1 MNRNAHPPNWLLR
14 GLVLFSIG
22 IHTVLVLHLSGVYRS
37 RAMSVIEFSLRDE
50 SVLPQRNIPRP
61 RFRPKNLP
69 KPVTQMKVVA
79 ENRLPPPM
87 KPVKMDPYKAD
98 APDTIA
104 QSLGQELN
112 SRPLQHHIPG
122 NSIEAW
128 EPVAVSGVS
137 SDTYDSPDSYL
148 EMIRFRIEKNKLY
161 PATARNQGLKGRV
174 ILSLVISLQGE
185 VHSLIIKTSSGYEV
199 LDNAALSA
207 VRRAVPFPVP
217 PGKFFK
223 KNISLTI
230 PILFEI
236 I

>member
-1 MNRNAHPPNWLLR
+1 MNRNAHKPNWLLR
-14 GLVLFSIG
+14 GLVLLSIG
-22 IHTVLVLHLSGVYRS
+22 IHTILVLHLSGVYHS

-50 SVLPQRNIPRP
+50 RVSAQRNIPRP
-61 RFRPKNLP
+61 RFRPRNLP
-69 KPVTQMKVVA
+69 KPVAEMKPAA

-87 KPVKMDPYKAD
+87 KPLKMDAYKAD
-98 APDTIA
+98 VPDIA
-104 QSLGQELN
+104 GASLGQQLN
-112 SRPLQHHIPG
+112 ASDFQHAIPG
-122 NSIEAW
+122 NNIEAW
-128 EPVAVSGVS
+128 QPIAAVGISG
-137 SDTYDSPDSYL
+137 DGYDSPDSYL

-185 VHSLIIKTSSGYEV
+185 VHSLNIKKSSGYDL

-207 VRRAVPFPVP
+207 VRHAVPFPLP

-223 KNISLTI
+223 KDIYLTI